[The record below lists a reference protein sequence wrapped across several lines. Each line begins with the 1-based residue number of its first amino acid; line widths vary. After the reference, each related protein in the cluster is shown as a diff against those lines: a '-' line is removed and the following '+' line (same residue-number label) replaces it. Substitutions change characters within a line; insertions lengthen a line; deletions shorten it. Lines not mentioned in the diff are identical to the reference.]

1 MRLRLLRCVN
11 ELPKLGSACTG
22 RRQCPYP
29 WRVSVAQRNRVSLI
43 LFFAI
48 GGRADHS
55 KTLRPEHAHLG
66 ATEFGFQF
74 HESDFNAQPSE
85 SLHRRVDLL
94 FRQLLGFSRKKG
106 DLHSDS
112 FLAQLDIPKFV
123 AYFSHEIQRVRD
135 ALFYRNSLLISFR
148 QSCFG
153 EFLKSVAWEFST
165 STSFLVDRFEIAL
178 RPRAWFGKLLC
189 KAKSRPQPVLDATK

>member
-1 MRLRLLRCVN
+1 MPGTLEGLGSTAKSRITDPLLR
-11 ELPKLGSACTG
+11 
-22 RRQCPYP
+22 RR
-29 WRVSVAQRNRVSLI
+29 RM
-43 LFFAI
+43 
-48 GGRADHS
+48 
-55 KTLRPEHAHLG
+55 KHAHLG

-112 FLAQLDIPKFV
+112 SLAELDIPKFV

-135 ALFYRNSLLISFR
+135 ALLYRNSLLISFR

-153 EFLKSVAWEFST
+153 EFHKSVAWEFST
-165 STSFLVDRFEIAL
+165 SISFLVDRFEIAL

-189 KAKSRPQPVLDATK
+189 KAKSRSQPVLDARK